1 MYAILLPLSLNTHLE
16 DSPQRNA
23 HDDTPT
29 NIKSKHTHAN
39 TATEEELLL
48 SGLEQLFFK
57 RRQVYHRFSGDFY
70 EFSHRAILDIVS
82 LI

>member
-57 RRQVYHRFSGDFY
+57 RRQVYSIDFLAIFMNFSQSDT
-70 EFSHRAILDIVS
+70 
-82 LI
+82 